1 MRAGSQVA
9 VREAGLVLWWG
20 WSPEARVRTRIGQQ
34 RLGHKVVDC
43 ANSAKP
49 NQRAGV
55 NCARA
60 GSQVAVLQGVVVSP
74 TGNGARSAHVP

>member
-1 MRAGSQVA
+1 VRAGSQVA
-9 VREAGLVLWWG
+9 VREAGQVLWWG
-20 WSPEARVRTRIGQQ
+20 WSPEAHVRTRIGQQ
-34 RLGHKVVDC
+34 RLGHKST
-43 ANSAKP
+43 APTAQKA